1 MAYFNPGKK
10 HKGKAPTKKGAKMKR
25 TGDHPR
31 PKRPE
36 MKKNKGLEH
45 RLADKEM

>member
-1 MAYFNPGKK
+1 MAYGNPGKK
-10 HKGKAPTKKGAKMKR
+10 HKGEAFKKGAKMKK
-25 TGDHPR
+25 TSKQPR

-36 MKKNKGLEH
+36 MKQYSGLEK